1 MPHLRLLCSVFLVLV
16 VQWFPPTVA
25 EPLGK
30 STQLEPSQEAMKA
43 LAAAEFALDQ
53 GAFDQAELQL
63 ERVLLL
69 MPDHAEARLMLAS
82 LMARLGRLETA
93 LLLVKSLIDD
103 PETPSGHQARLRSF
117 YALLIQAPRMASVH
131 RLLGGDGQLKNT
143 LPSEPPKRIWRSE
156 ISIGANSNPL
166 ARTRLGELPL
176 TIGDSI
182 VLLPIADRPEIGRS
196 VGATLGRWSS
206 SDGFDLSVQRVE
218 HGASILHA
226 GRLAAWG
233 PLYEGLSGWSVS
245 ALQGVDGQRR
255 YNAGIN
261 LSQMNHRLYLGRFW
275 EPTRADLGSFVRY
288 EYAVP
293 ASAGLS
299 FLPAVERSLNQGNV
313 PPFWRAGLSGEF
325 ALGYRRFLSAQWT
338 IQQDLEGYSPLLAND
353 LRRRLTTYIVAGEQ
367 QFELAKGKTLVFRA
381 LATQRKSN
389 LELFAFKDMGLQV
402 SFVATWQ

>member
-1 MPHLRLLCSVFLVLV
+1 MPPLRLLCSVLLALAI
-16 VQWFPPTVA
+16 QCRLPVA
-25 EPLGK
+25 AESLGK
-30 STQLEPSQEAMKA
+30 LTALEPSQEALRA
-43 LAAAEFALDQ
+43 FAAAEFALDQ

-69 MPDHAEARLMLAS
+69 MPEHAEARLMLAS

-103 PETPSGHQARLRSF
+103 PETPSGHKARLRSF
-117 YALLIQAPRMASVH
+117 YALLIQAPRMDSVH
-131 RLLGGDGQLKNT
+131 RLLGSDWPHNNSL
-143 LPSEPPKRIWRSE
+143 LSEPQKRIWRSE
-156 ISIGANSNPL
+156 LSIGANSNPL

-176 TIGDSI
+176 TIGDTI

-206 SDGFDLSVQRVE
+206 SNGFDLSMQRVE
-218 HGASILHA
+218 HGISILHA

-233 PLYEGLSGWSVS
+233 PVYEGLSGWSVS
-245 ALQGVDGQRR
+245 AQQGIDGQRR

-293 ASAGLS
+293 AATGLR
-299 FLPAVERSLNQGNV
+299 FLPAVERSLNQGSV

-367 QFELAKGKTLVFRA
+367 QFELGKGKTLVFRV

-402 SFVATWQ
+402 SFVATWR